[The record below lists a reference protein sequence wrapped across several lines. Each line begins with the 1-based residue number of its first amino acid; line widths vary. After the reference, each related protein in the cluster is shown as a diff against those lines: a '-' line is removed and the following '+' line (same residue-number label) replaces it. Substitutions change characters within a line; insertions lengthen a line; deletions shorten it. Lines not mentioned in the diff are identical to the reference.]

1 MMCVQHGEHYF
12 FTTKEQ
18 FAKEIAEDKFIEYAE
33 VHGNLYGTSVAAVR
47 KVLESGRTCILDID
61 VQGARLVRK
70 TPLKVSV
77 FCQLEVVQPN
87 TLKHPQELPGSH

>member
-1 MMCVQHGEHYF
+1 MPAPTRPLQHGEHYY

-47 KVLESGRTCILDID
+47 KVLESGRSCILDID
-61 VQGARLVRK
+61 MQGARAVRR
-70 TPLKVSV
+70 TPLKVG
-77 FCQLEVVQPN
+77 LW
-87 TLKHPQELPGSH
+87 H